1 MLCSPVR
8 TSIYLVVLFRKSNK
22 VAYFGGSI
30 MKKFLILLLAASTL
44 AACQSQEKVQ
54 AEQEASSSVSVSI
67 DQVTISVT
75 ANGEKLS
82 TAEAPFQEG
91 DTLLEVMEDNFAI
104 ETADSDYGAF
114 ITSIEDYAQD
124 DSQNLYWLFDV
135 NGEMAT
141 VGASEYILEEDDQID
156 WYLGE

>member
-1 MLCSPVR
+1 
-8 TSIYLVVLFRKSNK
+8 
-22 VAYFGGSI
+22 

-124 DSQNLYWLFDV
+124 DSQNLNWLFDV

>member
-1 MLCSPVR
+1 
-8 TSIYLVVLFRKSNK
+8 
-22 VAYFGGSI
+22 

-44 AACQSQEKVQ
+44 AAYQSQEKVQ

>member
-1 MLCSPVR
+1 
-8 TSIYLVVLFRKSNK
+8 
-22 VAYFGGSI
+22 

-82 TAEAPFQEG
+82 TAEVPFQEG

>member
-22 VAYFGGSI
+22 VSYFGGSI

-44 AACQSQEKVQ
+44 AACQIQEKVQ

>member
-22 VAYFGGSI
+22 VSYFGGSI

-141 VGASEYILEEDDQID
+141 VGASEYILEEDDKID

>member
-1 MLCSPVR
+1 
-8 TSIYLVVLFRKSNK
+8 
-22 VAYFGGSI
+22 

-44 AACQSQEKVQ
+44 AACQIQEKVQ